1 MPEEWVEGIFAGT
14 PYTYIYTHTYTYIYI
29 CIGCKRHGFPEKK
42 SYTDPLNI
50 LFYWQNPSFS
60 RSIHPHLRGSN
71 GQCHKPTTPQSSP
84 WILVGGINLPF
95 PGKWV
100 FYGIVYCFT
109 HIHRCWPIPKSLAS
123 PSSTTILPLAAP
135 FVWRLRWCDAARSE
149 DQGVGGRLSHKKA
162 TEEKTCE
169 ISLE

>member
-1 MPEEWVEGIFAGT
+1 MGWRNICRNT
-14 PYTYIYTHTYTYIYI
+14 LYIL
-29 CIGCKRHGFPEKK
+29 GCKRHGFPEK
-42 SYTDPLNI
+42 DI
-50 LFYWQNPSFS
+50 LYRSIEHPSFCW
-60 RSIHPHLRGSN
+60 SIPAPQGFKW
-71 GQCHKPTTPQSSP
+71 QCHKPTIPQSSP

-95 PGKWV
+95 PGKWM
-100 FYGIVYCFT
+100 FYDVLWHCFT
-109 HIHRCWPIPKSLAS
+109 HINRCWPIPKSLAS

-162 TEEKTCE
+162 TEEKTCG